1 MSQTWNSEFIAQLHL
16 SPMQDMQ
23 ELFSLADL
31 ADWPNADG
39 LNVLKDMGLAR
50 DRPIPRFVC
59 QNALPPAATY
69 YEQIIF
75 QQGIIPTRAQS
86 WHDLFN
92 GLMWLQFPRT
102 KTLLNQLHVTD
113 IEQFGLSPRTHRRNN
128 LTHFDECGVVLAC
141 SDPALLELLKNHQ
154 WHEIFV
160 EHRARWGRD
169 IYPYIFGHANYES
182 LLKPFIG
189 LTGKWLAV
197 EVEKDFGEQCLG
209 EQSEKIDS
217 LLVAKI
223 AQEDTFAEPRPLLPL
238 PLLGI
243 PGWWN
248 ANQDD
253 KFYSNTD
260 YFRPKRS

>member
-16 SPMQDMQ
+16 GPIQDMQ
-23 ELFSLADL
+23 ALFALADV

-39 LNVLKDMGLAR
+39 LNVLKNSGLVG
-50 DRPIPRFVC
+50 DRSIPHFVC
-59 QNALPPAATY
+59 QNELAPTSDY
-69 YEQIIF
+69 YEQIIS

-86 WHDLFN
+86 WHDIFN

-102 KTLLNQLHVTD
+102 KTLLNQLHVSD
-113 IEQFGLSPRTHRRNN
+113 IEQFGVSPRTHRRNN

-141 SDPALLELLKNHQ
+141 SEPALLELLRNHH

-160 EHRARWGRD
+160 EHRASWGRD
-169 IYPYIFGHANYES
+169 IHPYIFGHANYE
-182 LLKPFIG
+182 LLLAPFIG

-197 EVEKDFGEQCLG
+197 EVEQGFGQQNLT
-209 EQSEKIDS
+209 EQSEKVDN
-217 LLVAKI
+217 LLLAKI
-223 AQEDTFAEPRPLLPL
+223 TQQDTFSQPRPLLPL

-243 PGWWN
+243 PGWWD
-248 ANQDD
+248 ANKNQN
-253 KFYSNTD
+253 FYSNTH